1 MKPAFARKTFRA
13 LCGMTISLFF
23 LWSMTC
29 TAQVKNYATNSLIIP
44 MDTSYQARGMFRAYG
59 LVYKLLASG
68 VPVDWAI
75 KPGKAYQQ
83 ADFTNSFRNIQT
95 SVTGTHNYAGGPFV
109 IDAANRAAALPIIQ
123 AWQTINPNVIVHEAT
138 APFTT
143 EVGRSLVA
151 APRLAV
157 FADGN
162 QSIAFGYLNA
172 AAIPDSQGQGWS
184 TTTNSVDLLTPESIA
199 GITQTNHHDGALF
212 DSNGVPRFSALVS
225 AHYNKTSPNLE
236 AIAETGEFLK
246 QRTLLFAEC
255 QSAVTFENNGHFLTD
270 QGLTIK
276 AQPNSGFMSF
286 PFPDQPIAQDDGPFG
301 TVGGSEPSYVPTGSY
316 LGSEGVNYFRILR
329 GTVSSTNVDV
339 AILGYAYQNT
349 NAGRV
354 FYLGGHQYGTALPIS
369 ANPSSDGV
377 RYFLNALLFAP
388 STAAN
393 DGLANLVTALS
404 GPASPTTNRT
414 PDFSLSYQNTG
425 AGAAL
430 DAQAII
436 PLPPGAT
443 ASMISGS
450 GTNSGGW
457 IIWNLGN
464 LATNAAGVLS
474 FRLTLSTNGIY
485 PINSSFIYKRGIT
498 SVTNINNLT
507 VTNTVALTAR
517 HLPASKVEVSFKGDT
532 NRNYDLQLSSNLVN
546 WVFLTT
552 LNSTNGYCSF
562 IDSTTNLSSRFYRVQ
577 IP

>member
-1 MKPAFARKTFRA
+1 
-13 LCGMTISLFF
+13 MTISLFF

-29 TAQVKNYATNSLIIP
+29 TAQVKNHATNSLIIP
-44 MDTSYQARGMFRAYG
+44 MDTIYQDSGIFRAYG

-68 VPVDWAI
+68 VPVDWVI
-75 KPGKAYQQ
+75 KSGKTYQQ
-83 ADFTNSFRNIQT
+83 ADFTNSFRNLRT
-95 SVTGTHNYAGGPFV
+95 SATGTANYKGGPFV

-138 APFTT
+138 APFTA
-143 EVGRSLVA
+143 EVRRSLVS

-157 FADGN
+157 LADGN
-162 QSIAFGYLNA
+162 QNIPLGYLNA
-172 AAIPDSQGQGWS
+172 AAIPDSQGLAWP
-184 TTTNSVDLLTPESIA
+184 TNSVDLLTPEAIA

-212 DSNGVPRFSALVS
+212 DSNGVPRFSALIS
-225 AHYNKTSPNLE
+225 AHYNMTSPNLE
-236 AIAETGEFLK
+236 AIVETGEFLK

-255 QSAVTFENNGHFLTD
+255 QAAVTFENNGHFLTD
-270 QGLTIK
+270 QGLTSK
-276 AQPNSGFMSF
+276 TQPSSGTMSF
-286 PFPDQPIAQDDGPFG
+286 PFPDQPIAQDVGPFA

-316 LGSEGVNYFRILR
+316 LGSEGVNYFRVLR

-485 PINSSFIYKRGIT
+485 PINSSFVYKRGVT
-498 SVTNINNLT
+498 PVTNINNLT
-507 VTNTVALTAR
+507 VINTVALTAR